1 MLEKNQQQQSRKK
14 TERFVVETLVE
25 IKKREKRTL
34 LRASDL
40 KFRDNLNIIQKM
52 LLLQKPFCMLQ
63 SVRPKSKQWIKTF

>member
-1 MLEKNQQQQSRKK
+1 MKKINNSSQEKK
-14 TERFVVETLVE
+14 TERFVVE

-40 KFRDNLNIIQKM
+40 KFRDNLNIIQKV

-63 SVRPKSKQWIKTF
+63 KCKTKVKAMDKNLLIIS